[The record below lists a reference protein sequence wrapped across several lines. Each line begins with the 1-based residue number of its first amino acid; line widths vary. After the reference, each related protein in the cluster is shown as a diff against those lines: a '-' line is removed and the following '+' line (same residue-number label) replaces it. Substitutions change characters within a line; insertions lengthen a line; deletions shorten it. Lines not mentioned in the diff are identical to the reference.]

1 MTSFKD
7 YVSTRDIAVAIGLGA
22 LAGVRATLPNALLG
36 RASTRSGRGGKAGW
50 LGAGL
55 GARVMTFA
63 GLLELVGDKLPGA
76 PDRVTSSPQLARI
89 GSGGLAAA
97 ALGRPRLGSMALL
110 ALVGGAT
117 AALSTTLSFRLR
129 RRAIRRWGLSGG
141 SSGLIEDAIVLAAAA
156 ALLPQLRRRSE
167 HDGLAPL
174 TNPIALL
181 KDATA
186 LSK

>member
-1 MTSFKD
+1 MTRLKD
-7 YVSTRDIAVAIGLGA
+7 YVSTRDIAIAIGLGA

-36 RASTRSGRGGKAGW
+36 RASTRPTRGGSAGSW

-55 GARVMTFA
+55 GARLMTFA
-63 GLLELVGDKLPGA
+63 SLLELVGDKLPGT
-76 PDRVTSSPQLARI
+76 PDRVTPSPQLARI

-117 AALSTTLSFRLR
+117 AAVSTVLSFRLR
-129 RRAIRRWGLSGG
+129 RRAIQRWGLS
-141 SSGLIEDAIVLAAAA
+141 SSRSGLLEDVLVLAAAA

-167 HDGLAPL
+167 SEALAPL
-174 TNPIALL
+174 TDPLALL
-181 KDATA
+181 KP
-186 LSK
+186 